1 MEIFANHKGFF
12 IIKSLRIENYLTLW
26 KNGTFFYS
34 NSTTISPSQ
43 SGFTVN
49 PRLPFPESPSSFWS
63 GSEIVWSLMLIL
75 VWVMLL
81 RFTGTTSLEYSL
93 ML

>member
-12 IIKSLRIENYLTLW
+12 IIKSLTIENYLTLW

-49 PRLPFPESPSSFWS
+49 PKPPFPESSFSFWL
-63 GSEIVWSLMLIL
+63 GSEMVWSWMLIL

-81 RFTGTTSLEYSL
+81 HFTGTPYLEYSL

>member
-12 IIKSLRIENYLTLW
+12 IIKSLRIKKYLTLW

-49 PRLPFPESPSSFWS
+49 PRFPFPVSSSSFWS
-63 GSEIVWSLMLIL
+63 GSEMVWFLKIGRAH
-75 VWVMLL
+75 V
-81 RFTGTTSLEYSL
+81 
-93 ML
+93 

>member
-1 MEIFANHKGFF
+1 MEIFANRKGKC
-12 IIKSLRIENYLTLW
+12 IIKSLRIKNNLILW

-49 PRLPFPESPSSFWS
+49 PNSPFPESTFSF
-63 GSEIVWSLMLIL
+63 
-75 VWVMLL
+75 
-81 RFTGTTSLEYSL
+81 
-93 ML
+93 

>member
-49 PRLPFPESPSSFWS
+49 PRFPFPESP
-63 GSEIVWSLMLIL
+63 
-75 VWVMLL
+75 
-81 RFTGTTSLEYSL
+81 
-93 ML
+93 

>member
-49 PRLPFPESPSSFWS
+49 PRFPFPESPSSFWS
-63 GSEIVWSLMLIL
+63 GSS
-75 VWVMLL
+75 
-81 RFTGTTSLEYSL
+81 SP
-93 ML
+93 

>member
-43 SGFTVN
+43 SGFMVN
-49 PRLPFPESPSSFWS
+49 PNPPFPESSFSFWS
-63 GSEIVWSLMLIL
+63 GSEMVWSWMLIL
-75 VWVMLL
+75 LWVMLL
-81 RFTGTTSLEYSL
+81 HFTGMPSLEYSL

>member
-26 KNGTFFYS
+26 KNRTFFYS

-49 PRLPFPESPSSFWS
+49 PNPPFPE
-63 GSEIVWSLMLIL
+63 
-75 VWVMLL
+75 
-81 RFTGTTSLEYSL
+81 
-93 ML
+93 